1 MKTIGVIPARFAST
15 RFPGKVLANIDGKP
29 MIRHVWEKATLCK
42 ELDEVLIACDHEDV
56 FKAAQNFKA
65 RVVMTDPNHPS
76 GSDRIAE
83 AVKDL
88 KVDIVVNI
96 QGDEPFIDPRTIDAL
111 AVLLK
116 QDAKILMG
124 TVIKAITDE
133 ADLLNPNV
141 VKCVVDDQGYALYF
155 SRSPIPYH
163 RDKNTPLGTKN
174 YKHLGLYA
182 YRKDFLMEFTNWP
195 KGILESI
202 EELEQLR
209 VLEHGVKIKT
219 TVTTYESIAVD
230 TPQDLQKAQAW
241 FDKLKLMT
249 K

>member
-15 RFPGKVLANIDGKP
+15 RFPAKVLANIAGKP
-29 MIRHVWEKATLCK
+29 LIRHVWEKATLCK
-42 ELDEVLIACDHEDV
+42 ELDEVLIACDHQEV

-65 RVVMTDPNHPS
+65 RVVMTDPHHPS

-88 KVDIVVNI
+88 NADIVVNI
-96 QGDEPFIDPRTIDAL
+96 QGDEPFIDFRTINAL

-116 QDAKILMG
+116 QDAKTMMG
-124 TVIKAITDE
+124 TVIKEITDD
-133 ADLLNPNV
+133 ADFLNPNV

-155 SRSPIPYH
+155 SRAPIPYH
-163 RDKNTPLGTKN
+163 HNKNTSLRRTN

-182 YRKDFLMEFTNWP
+182 YRKDFLMKFTNWP
-195 KGILESI
+195 KGALESI

-209 VLEHGVKIKT
+209 ALERGVKIKT
-219 TVTTYESIAVD
+219 TVTTYESMAVD
-230 TPQDLQKAQAW
+230 TPQDLQKAQVW

>member
-15 RFPGKVLANIDGKP
+15 RFPAKVLADIAGKP
-29 MIRHVWEKATLCK
+29 MVRHVWEKAGLCK
-42 ELDEVLIACDHEDV
+42 ELDEVLIACDHQEV

-65 RVVMTDPNHPS
+65 RAVMTDPRHAS
-76 GSDRIAE
+76 GSDRIAQ

-88 KVDIVVNI
+88 NADIVINI
-96 QGDEPFIDPRTIDAL
+96 QGDEPFFDPLAIDAL

-116 QDAKILMG
+116 QDTEILMG
-124 TVIKAITDE
+124 TVIKPITDE
-133 ADLLNPNV
+133 ADIANPNV
-141 VKCVVDDQGYALYF
+141 VKCVVDDQGFALYF

-163 RDKNTPLGTKN
+163 RGKNTSLGTTD

-182 YRKDFLMEFTNWP
+182 YRKDFLMEFTKWP
-195 KGILESI
+195 KGLLESI

-209 VLEHGVKIKT
+209 ALERGVKIKT
-219 TVTTYESIAVD
+219 TVTTHESMAVD
-230 TPQDLQKAQAW
+230 TPQDLQKAILW

>member
-1 MKTIGVIPARFAST
+1 MRAIGVIPARFSST
-15 RFPGKVLANIDGKP
+15 RFPAKVLADINGKP
-29 MIRHVWEKATLCK
+29 LIRHVWEKAVQCR
-42 ELDEVLIACDHEDV
+42 ELDEVLIACDHEDI
-56 FKAAQNFKA
+56 FKAAQGFKA
-65 RVVMTDPNHPS
+65 RVVMTDPGHPS

-111 AVLLK
+111 TVLLK
-116 QDAKILMG
+116 DDAKTVMG
-124 TVIKAITDE
+124 TVIKVITDE
-133 ADLLNPNV
+133 ADLINPNV

-163 RDKNTPLGTKN
+163 RNKNTPWGTKSF
-174 YKHLGLYA
+174 KHLGLYA
-182 YRKDFLMEFTNWP
+182 YRKDFLMQFKDWP
-195 KGILESI
+195 KGILEST

-209 VLEHGVKIKT
+209 ALEHGVKIKT
-219 TVTTYESIAVD
+219 TITTYESIAVD

-241 FDKLKLMT
+241 SDKLK
-249 K
+249 

>member
-15 RFPGKVLANIDGKP
+15 RFPAKVLANIAGKP
-29 MIRHVWEKATLCK
+29 MVRHVWEKASLCK
-42 ELDEVLIACDHEDV
+42 ELDEVLIACDHPEV

-65 RVVMTDPNHPS
+65 RVVMTDPKHPS

-88 KVDIVVNI
+88 NVDIVINI
-96 QGDEPFIDPRTIDAL
+96 QGDEPFFNPLAIDAL

-116 QDAKILMG
+116 QDTKVLMG
-124 TVIKAITDE
+124 TVIKPITDE
-133 ADLLNPNV
+133 ADIANPNV
-141 VKCVVDDQGYALYF
+141 VKCVVDDQGFALYF

-163 RDKNTPLGTKN
+163 RNKNTSWETKN

-182 YRKDFLMEFTNWP
+182 YRKDFLTEFTHWP
-195 KGILESI
+195 KGALESI

-209 VLEHGVKIKT
+209 VLERGVKIKT
-219 TVTTYESIAVD
+219 TVTTHESMAVD
-230 TPQDLQKAQAW
+230 TPQDLQKAIIW